1 MIEIIPKPKK
11 KKCFD
16 CGKEFE
22 VSPSA
27 RFPRKYCDECSKKR
41 KKAWDN
47 QWKIKFEDLEDE

>member
-1 MIEIIPKPKK
+1 MIEITPKPKK

-16 CGKEFE
+16 CGAGFMTN
-22 VSPSA
+22 PRA
-27 RFPRKYCDECSKKR
+27 RFKRKYCDACSKKR

>member
-1 MIEIIPKPKK
+1 MISIKPKTK
-11 KKCFD
+11 NKKCPD

-22 VSPSA
+22 FNPHSK
-27 RFPRKYCDECSKKR
+27 FKRKYCVSCSKKR